1 MQRWNGGWR
10 NVDQPKSQRTWECQS
25 PFNNV
30 YNSLEVLY
38 TPMLDEFLSIWHKK
52 LSWYRI
58 QQKVKCLNFI
68 EGYFS
73 SFA

>member
-1 MQRWNGGWR
+1 MEGGGMWINQKVR
-10 NVDQPKSQRTWECQS
+10 GHGSVRVLST
-25 PFNNV
+25 V